1 MHYFAPSGG
10 TGTDSTKNAMGHV
23 TLNFFFASGGSVGH
37 IVHSIG
43 SGEWNDNSLF
53 FMLGWDWYEFEK
65 KRAGA
70 R

>member
-1 MHYFAPSGG
+1 
-10 TGTDSTKNAMGHV
+10 
-23 TLNFFFASGGSVGH
+23 VGH